1 MRWKAN
7 VTVAAVIEKDGKFL
21 MIEEQ
26 ADDARVINQPAG
38 HLEEHESLME
48 AVIREVREE
57 TAWDFE
63 ASHIVGVYLFPSSK
77 NGITYLRICYA
88 GSALKHYPEQKLDEG
103 IIQALW
109 MSQGEIASRSGE
121 LRSPLVMQCIDDY
134 LSGKSYP
141 LELIQHF
148 RG

>member
-1 MRWKAN
+1 MLPTDL
-7 VTVAAVIEKDGKFL
+7 TVSAVVESHGKFL

-26 ADDARVINQPAG
+26 ADDALVINQPAG

-48 AVIREVREE
+48 AVKREVREE

-63 ASHIVGVYLFPSSK
+63 ASHIVGVYLYPSSN

-88 GSALKHYPEQKLDEG
+88 GSAVNHHPQQALDEG
-103 IIQALW
+103 IIRALW
-109 MSQGEIASRSGE
+109 LDRDELESCHDK

-134 LSGKSYP
+134 LSGKHYP
-141 LELIQHF
+141 LELISHF
-148 RG
+148 QD